1 MESESSAKLCNFVCK
16 ESGKKFS
23 LTSGETNATK
33 LGQLFRLLPASI
45 VVVDVKSR
53 RTFFPDDGGKLKIPY
68 AEGEFEVEGDSLRP
82 VPTLTRDAKSVR
94 GEYSPGRFSPP
105 TPTGRPFGWTS
116 SSSSFSGCR
125 AVKRPSTDIRPTT
138 WKKRPST
145 DKTTFRR
152 IVFQL
157 VKFDGTIKTGGGR
170 NFSHLDTFTLKVPVD
185 PQITTQR
192 LVQLVSEELRG
203 SDIKEAIVITDG
215 RGCRLSDSAH
225 LDDLITPNRRFL
237 VATAR
242 NFNKHFRGGC
252 LKDLLSL
259 TPEKPMAASIGRKGK
274 GKGPLSAS
282 RSKSSPKVSLFAGA
296 SSGSESEQPSSQYAL
311 TKELR
316 AVRDEVTEV
325 KRTSRLLMERM
336 DGLANTLAAV
346 LDSISPPGEL
356 SPQLKP
362 SSAPVSLGTRAT
374 VQDAMESNEPL
385 PLSVSIASSDDSL
398 PSLARN
404 FLTCDKCTQ
413 KPQLPFIKSSSQ
425 LVPYAVITDT
435 FFYHH
440 LTLVYNIQAV

>member
-1 MESESSAKLCNFVCK
+1 M
-16 ESGKKFS
+16 
-23 LTSGETNATK
+23 
-33 LGQLFRLLPASI
+33 
-45 VVVDVKSR
+45 
-53 RTFFPDDGGKLKIPY
+53 
-68 AEGEFEVEGDSLRP
+68 
-82 VPTLTRDAKSVR
+82 
-94 GEYSPGRFSPP
+94 
-105 TPTGRPFGWTS
+105 
-116 SSSSFSGCR
+116 
-125 AVKRPSTDIRPTT
+125 
-138 WKKRPST
+138 
-145 DKTTFRR
+145 
-152 IVFQL
+152 FQL

-203 SDIKEAIVITDG
+203 SDIEEAIVITDE

-225 LDDLITPNRRFL
+225 LDDLITPTNRRFL

-259 TPEKPMAASIGRKGK
+259 TPEKPVAASIGRKGK

-282 RSKSSPKVSLFAGA
+282 RQSLHRRCLYFAGA
-296 SSGSESEQPSSQYAL
+296 SSGSESEQPSSQYTL

-398 PSLARN
+398 PS
-404 FLTCDKCTQ
+404 
-413 KPQLPFIKSSSQ
+413 PPSPLPEIF
-425 LVPYAVITDT
+425 
-435 FFYHH
+435 
-440 LTLVYNIQAV
+440 

>member
-1 MESESSAKLCNFVCK
+1 M
-16 ESGKKFS
+16 
-23 LTSGETNATK
+23 
-33 LGQLFRLLPASI
+33 
-45 VVVDVKSR
+45 
-53 RTFFPDDGGKLKIPY
+53 
-68 AEGEFEVEGDSLRP
+68 
-82 VPTLTRDAKSVR
+82 
-94 GEYSPGRFSPP
+94 
-105 TPTGRPFGWTS
+105 
-116 SSSSFSGCR
+116 
-125 AVKRPSTDIRPTT
+125 
-138 WKKRPST
+138 
-145 DKTTFRR
+145 
-152 IVFQL
+152 FQL

-185 PQITTQR
+185 TQITTQR

-203 SDIKEAIVITDG
+203 SDIEEAIVITDG

-242 NFNKHFRGGC
+242 NFNKLFRGGC

-259 TPEKPMAASIGRKGK
+259 TPEKPVAASIGRKGK

-296 SSGSESEQPSSQYAL
+296 SSGSESEQPSSQYTL

-325 KRTSRLLMERM
+325 KRTSRLLMECM

-398 PSLARN
+398 PSL
-404 FLTCDKCTQ
+404 
-413 KPQLPFIKSSSQ
+413 PSPLPEIF
-425 LVPYAVITDT
+425 
-435 FFYHH
+435 
-440 LTLVYNIQAV
+440 